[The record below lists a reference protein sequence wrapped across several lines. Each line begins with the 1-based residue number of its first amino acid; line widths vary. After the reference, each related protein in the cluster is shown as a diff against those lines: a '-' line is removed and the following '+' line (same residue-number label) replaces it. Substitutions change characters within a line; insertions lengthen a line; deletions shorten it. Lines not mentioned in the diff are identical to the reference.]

1 MPSVT
6 CLSSKLKLELLNIL
20 LESRHGDLREENLN
34 RQGKG
39 HFHVSGRGHEA
50 LAALSIQLEPDD

>member
-20 LESRHGDLREENLN
+20 LESRHGVKARMQIE
-34 RQGKG
+34 RGK
-39 HFHVSGRGHEA
+39 A
-50 LAALSIQLEPDD
+50 TA